1 MSAGRAVSRW
11 TTTAGWRIEGT
22 HVHATGED
30 GGALTFTVQRRFGAA
45 EERGTG
51 RLGPQLTTV
60 TTNDRLVRVDQVSEL
75 ADALDQLG
83 VRRGRPVVV
92 LVGGAGGMTAGQFGL
107 VRSLLRDL
115 MPVLIRRGAA
125 VVDGGTDSG
134 VMKAIG
140 ELSTDSVA
148 LIGVA
153 AEGSLG
159 GTPLEPHHAHV
170 LVPGESWGDESPWIA
185 EVASVVSGAHPAVTL
200 LVNGGEVTYDDAAQ
214 SIDRKR
220 ALVVLAGTGRTA
232 DTIAS
237 AAAGLVDEPR
247 AASIAAA
254 HFTHVVTAED
264 FVAVVAAKL
273 DASD

>member
-1 MSAGRAVSRW
+1 VCTLPAAGEQRVDLYGP
-11 TTTAGWRIEGT
+11 TTVR
-22 HVHATGED
+22 HS
-30 GGALTFTVQRRFGAA
+30 
-45 EERGTG
+45 RGTG
-51 RLGPQLTTV
+51 TAGHGPQLTTV

-75 ADALDQLG
+75 AGALDQLG
-83 VRRGRPVVV
+83 VRRERPVVV
-92 LVGGAGGMTAGQFGL
+92 LVGGAGGMTAGQFDL
-107 VRSLLRDL
+107 VRALLRDL
-115 MPVLIRRGAA
+115 VPVLVQRGAA

-140 ELSTDSVA
+140 ELSTDRVA

-153 AEGSLG
+153 AEGSLD

-170 LVPGESWGDESPWIA
+170 MVPGESWGDESPWIA
-185 EVASVVSGAHPAVTL
+185 EVASIVAGGHPAVTL
-200 LVNGGEVTYDDAAQ
+200 LVNGGEVTYDDAVQ

-237 AAAGLVDEPR
+237 AAAGLVDDPR
-247 AASIAAA
+247 AVSIAAA
-254 HFTHVVTAED
+254 HFTQIVTADD

-273 DASD
+273 DAAD